1 MVMVDVIVI
10 FTLGQCDKHDDEQLA
25 MTFAATN
32 IERLHSGAVACTV
45 PGAMMHHIEQLPG
58 VAYVRRVQCYTGS
71 LGA

>member
-10 FTLGQCDKHDDEQLA
+10 FTPGQCDLLDDEMLA

-32 IERLHSGAVACTV
+32 VERLHSGALACTV
-45 PGAMMHHIEQLPG
+45 PGAMVHHLEHHPA

-71 LGA
+71 LSA